1 MSVGEA
7 KPFTVKKPILKKSS
21 LSSLKLTAEVGAEPD
36 RTKNAIIGYEPVL

>member
-21 LSSLKLTAEVGAEPD
+21 LSSLNLTVEVGAEPD
-36 RTKNAIIGYEPVL
+36 RTKNAIIGYEVTL